1 MANLTFEQG
10 TLKLVYET
18 GVDEYGESIFTSR
31 TYRNVKPNVTADR
44 LAGVVQAFIELS
56 NYPVVHASVTRTDK
70 IEL

>member
-18 GVDEYGESIFTSR
+18 GVDESGNTILASR
-31 TYRNVKPNVTADR
+31 TYRNVRNNVTAEQ
-44 LAGVVQAFIELS
+44 LAGVVQAFIQLS
-56 NYPVVHASVTRTDK
+56 GHPVVQASVSKTEK